1 MNDEKK
7 WALDKA
13 LSDLSRSAREFSY
26 AIEGAER
33 GLRDADFKRASLDA
47 PDAAWKKEMDSARH
61 YLANLRRAWAVTE
74 CGVDESGWLP
84 VGDWHGRHDSV
95 VPGERRDGT
104 HDWYPHSGTSGDCGG
119 ADRARDQPARLGSS
133 IGT

>member
-13 LSDLSRSAREFSY
+13 LSDLSRAAREFSY

-61 YLANLRRAWAVTE
+61 YLANLRRAWA
-74 CGVDESGWLP
+74 GNHRAIRAAGWP
-84 VGDWHGRHDSV
+84 K
-95 VPGERRDGT
+95 EDGK
-104 HDWYPHSGTSGDCGG
+104 
-119 ADRARDQPARLGSS
+119 
-133 IGT
+133 